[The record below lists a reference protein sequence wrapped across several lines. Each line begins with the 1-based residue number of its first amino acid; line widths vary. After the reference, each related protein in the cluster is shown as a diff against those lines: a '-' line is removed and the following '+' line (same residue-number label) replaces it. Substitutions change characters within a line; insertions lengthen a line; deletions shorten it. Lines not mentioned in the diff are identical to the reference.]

1 MMPSVVGITGLA
13 GRAFG
18 SWQCKTG
25 EMWLRDFIPRDIPN
39 ARTHIYGYQSA
50 LQKNT
55 SAAGLLY
62 YTETFVRLLKTYL
75 EDEPTVC
82 THLAYLCS
90 TDVYRG
96 TL

>member
-1 MMPSVVGITGLA
+1 MLRSIVGITGLA

-25 EMWLRDFIPRDIPN
+25 EMWLRDFVPRDIRN

-50 LQKNT
+50 LQKST
-55 SAAGLLY
+55 STAGLLY
-62 YTETFVRLLKTYL
+62 YTETFVRLLKSYL

-82 THLAYLCS
+82 TRLAYLCY
-90 TDVYRG
+90 TDVNRG
-96 TL
+96 AL